1 MAAKSNL
8 KNMVLC
14 LFGTCLFCSAILGG
28 VYALTKEPIDQTHAK
43 ILQDA
48 IGTVLLRN
56 ADNSGIKEGT
66 EIVLDSLGSPKALQ
80 VTIEDKVYEYY
91 TQVADGQ
98 PVAYAIKS
106 TVTGF
111 GGPLTLM
118 VGISADRTLVLNTS
132 VLSHSETPGL
142 GAKCTSDEKF
152 MSQWNG
158 LELSKT
164 KLEVQKPVKDGID
177 AITASTI
184 TSKAYTL
191 AVSNALVA
199 FDQIKNEVLTTP
211 SESQTENLASDGEE
225 SNNNVEQEVENE

>member
-28 VYALTKEPIDQTHAK
+28 VYALTKEPIDQTNAK

-48 IGTVLLRN
+48 IGQVLLRN
-56 ADNSGIKEGT
+56 ADNSGIKEGS
-66 EIVLDSLGSPKALQ
+66 EIILDSLGSPKAML
-80 VTIEDKVYEYY
+80 VTVDDKVYEYY
-91 TQVADGQ
+91 TQTADGQ

-118 VGISADRTLVLNTS
+118 VGISVDRKLILNTS

-152 MSQWNG
+152 MSQWKG

-164 KLEVQKPVKDGID
+164 KLEVQKPNKDGID

-191 AVSNALVA
+191 AVSNALAA
-199 FDQIKNEVLTTP
+199 FDQI
-211 SESQTENLASDGEE
+211 
-225 SNNNVEQEVENE
+225 NNVEQEVENE

>member
-14 LFGTCLFCSAILGG
+14 LFGTCFFCSAILGG
-28 VYALTKEPIDQTHAK
+28 VYALTKEPIDRTNEK

-48 IGTVLLRN
+48 IGQVLLRN
-56 ADNSGIKEGT
+56 ADNSGLKEGT
-66 EIVLDSLGSPKALQ
+66 EILSTSAPDTVVVSEVGKTLSFL
-80 VTIEDKVYEYY
+80 VY
-91 TQVADGQ
+91 TQVDAGKS
-98 PVAYAIKS
+98 PVAYAVKS

-118 VGISADRTLVLNTS
+118 VGISADRKLVLNTS

-152 MSQWNG
+152 MKQWVNLDLG
-158 LELSKT
+158 NT
-164 KLEVQKPVKDGID
+164 KLEVQKPNKDGID

-191 AVSNALVA
+191 AVSNALKA
-199 FDQIKNEVLTTP
+199 FDQIGTASASIRGEDA
-211 SESQTENLASDGEE
+211 ESV
-225 SNNNVEQEVENE
+225 NNVEQEVENE

>member
-14 LFGTCLFCSAILGG
+14 LFGTCFFCSAVLGG
-28 VYALTKEPIDQTHAK
+28 VYALTKEPIDQTNAK

-48 IGTVLLRN
+48 IGQVLLRN

-66 EIVLDSLGSPKALQ
+66 EIVADTDGKPKADT
-80 VTIEDKVYEYY
+80 VAVADKFYEYY
-91 TQVADGQ
+91 TQTADGQ
-98 PVAYAIKS
+98 PLAYAIKS

-118 VGISADRTLVLNTS
+118 VGISSDRKLVLNTS

-152 MSQWNG
+152 MSQWKG
-158 LELSKT
+158 LELAKT
-164 KLEVQKPVKDGID
+164 KLEVQKPNKDGID

-191 AVSNALVA
+191 AVSNALAA
-199 FDQIKNEVLTTP
+199 FDLIKK
-211 SESQTENLASDGEE
+211 
-225 SNNNVEQEVENE
+225 QEVENE

>member
-28 VYALTKEPIDQTHAK
+28 VYALTKEPIDQTNAK

-48 IGTVLLRN
+48 IGQVLLRN
-56 ADNSGIKEGT
+56 ADNSGIKEGS
-66 EIVLDSLGSPKALQ
+66 EIILDSLGSPKAML
-80 VTIEDKVYEYY
+80 VTVGDKVYEYY
-91 TQVADGQ
+91 TQTADGQ

-118 VGISADRTLVLNTS
+118 VGISVDRKLILNTS

-152 MSQWNG
+152 MSQWKG
-158 LELSKT
+158 LDLSKT
-164 KLEVQKPVKDGID
+164 KLEVQKPNKDGID

-191 AVSNALVA
+191 AVSNALAA
-199 FDQIKNEVLTTP
+199 FDQI
-211 SESQTENLASDGEE
+211 
-225 SNNNVEQEVENE
+225 NNVEQEAENE

>member
-28 VYALTKEPIDQTHAK
+28 VYAITEKPIAETNKK
-43 ILQDA
+43 IQEAATGAVLVRNAEGTGLADGSSILPKA
-48 IGTVLLRN
+48 DTVLV
-56 ADNSGIKEGT
+56 DGT
-66 EIVLDSLGSPKALQ
+66 Q
-80 VTIEDKVYEYY
+80 FEYF
-91 TQVADGQ
+91 TQVLDGQ
-98 PVAYAIKS
+98 PIAYAIKS

-118 VGISADRTLVLNTS
+118 VGISPERKILSTK

-142 GAKCTSDEKF
+142 GAKCDSDEKF
-152 MSQWNG
+152 ISQWRG
-158 LELSKT
+158 LDLNVT

-184 TSKAYTL
+184 TSKAYTK
-191 AVSNALVA
+191 AVAAAVAALDA
-199 FDQIKNEVLTTP
+199 IKSSETSSVISSEVEKSLK
-211 SESQTENLASDGEE
+211 
-225 SNNNVEQEVENE
+225 QEVPNE

>member
-28 VYALTKEPIDQTHAK
+28 VYALTKEPIDQTNAK
-43 ILQDA
+43 ILQNA
-48 IGTVLLRN
+48 IGQVLLRN
-56 ADNSGIKEGT
+56 ADNSGIKEGS
-66 EIVLDSLGSPKALQ
+66 EIILDSLGSPKAML
-80 VTIEDKVYEYY
+80 VTVDDKVYEYY
-91 TQVADGQ
+91 TQTADGQ
-98 PVAYAIKS
+98 PIAYAIKS

-118 VGISADRTLVLNTS
+118 VGISVDRKLILNTS

-152 MSQWNG
+152 MSQWKG
-158 LELSKT
+158 LDLSKT
-164 KLEVQKPVKDGID
+164 KLEVQKPNKDGID

-191 AVSNALVA
+191 AVSNALAA
-199 FDQIKNEVLTTP
+199 FDQI
-211 SESQTENLASDGEE
+211 
-225 SNNNVEQEVENE
+225 NNVEQEVENE

>member
-28 VYALTKEPIDQTHAK
+28 VYALTKEPIDQTNAK

-48 IGTVLLRN
+48 IGQVLLRN
-56 ADNSGIKEGT
+56 ADNSGIKEGS
-66 EIVLDSLGSPKALQ
+66 EIILDSLGSPKAML
-80 VTIEDKVYEYY
+80 VTVDDKVYEYY
-91 TQVADGQ
+91 TQTADGQ

-118 VGISADRTLVLNTS
+118 VGISVDRKLILNTS

-152 MSQWNG
+152 MSQWKG
-158 LELSKT
+158 LDLSKT
-164 KLEVQKPVKDGID
+164 KLEVQKPNKDGID

-191 AVSNALVA
+191 AVSNALAA
-199 FDQIKNEVLTTP
+199 FDQI
-211 SESQTENLASDGEE
+211 
-225 SNNNVEQEVENE
+225 NNVEQEVENE

>member
-1 MAAKSNL
+1 
-8 KNMVLC
+8 MVLC

-28 VYALTKEPIDQTHAK
+28 VYALTAEPIEQTNAK

-48 IGTVLLRN
+48 VGQVLMRN
-56 ADNSGIKEGT
+56 ADNSGIKEGS
-66 EIVLDSLGSPKALQ
+66 EIAPEVGLLELG
-80 VTIEDKVYEYY
+80 DKSYEYY
-91 TQVADGQ
+91 TQVADGK
-98 PVAYAIKS
+98 PLAYAIKS

-118 VGISADRTLVLNTS
+118 VGISADRKLVLNTS

-152 MSQWNG
+152 MSQWKG

-184 TSKAYTL
+184 TSKAYTQ
-191 AVSNALVA
+191 AVANALAA
-199 FDQIKNEVLTTP
+199 FDKIRNEILTTP
-211 SESQTENLASDGEE
+211 SESQNDSCVIPSEVEE
-225 SNNNVEQEVENE
+225 SNNVEQEVNND

>member
-28 VYALTKEPIDQTHAK
+28 VYALTKEPIDQTNAK

-48 IGTVLLRN
+48 IGQVLLRN

-66 EIVLDSLGSPKALQ
+66 EIILDSLGSPKAML
-80 VTIEDKVYEYY
+80 VTVDDKVYEYY
-91 TQVADGQ
+91 TQTADGQ
-98 PVAYAIKS
+98 PIAYAIKS

-118 VGISADRTLVLNTS
+118 VGISVDRKLILNTS

-152 MSQWNG
+152 MSQWKG
-158 LELSKT
+158 LDLSKT
-164 KLEVQKPVKDGID
+164 KLEVQKPNKDGID

-191 AVSNALVA
+191 AVSNALAA
-199 FDQIKNEVLTTP
+199 FDQI
-211 SESQTENLASDGEE
+211 
-225 SNNNVEQEVENE
+225 NNVEQEVENE

>member
-28 VYALTKEPIDQTHAK
+28 VYALTKEPIDQTNAK

-48 IGTVLLRN
+48 IGQVLLRN
-56 ADNSGIKEGT
+56 ADNSGIKEGS
-66 EIVLDSLGSPKALQ
+66 EIILDSLGSPKAML
-80 VTIEDKVYEYY
+80 VTVDDKVYEYY
-91 TQVADGQ
+91 TQTADGQ
-98 PVAYAIKS
+98 PIAYAIKS

-118 VGISADRTLVLNTS
+118 VGISVDRKLILNTS

-152 MSQWNG
+152 MSQWKG
-158 LELSKT
+158 LDLSKT
-164 KLEVQKPVKDGID
+164 KLEVQKPNKDGID

-191 AVSNALVA
+191 AVSNALAA
-199 FDQIKNEVLTTP
+199 FDQI
-211 SESQTENLASDGEE
+211 
-225 SNNNVEQEVENE
+225 NNVEQEVENE